1 MTAQTPQARRASEG
15 TLLSQVRSP
24 ADLQRLSDAQLADL
38 AQEMRDELVRVLS
51 IRPAHFAS
59 NLGVV
64 ELCLALHLT
73 FDFSR
78 DRLIWD
84 TGHQIYPHKLVT
96 GRFPQF
102 DTIRTRGG
110 LMGYPN
116 PQESPFD
123 LFMTGHAGC
132 SVSCALGLKTGD
144 DLLGR
149 SDARAVA
156 VIGDGALPS
165 GIVFEALNNAGGL
178 RKNLLVILNDNEM
191 SICPRVGALAHCL
204 DQARLT
210 TFYQGSKRQIRELL
224 SKIPLVGGMATQALE
239 QIRDGLK
246 AFFTGGMLFEEL
258 GFRYF
263 GPIDGHD
270 LRSLRRWLGD
280 IKDQKGPVLLHVL
293 TTKGHG
299 VPQASADPV
308 TYHTPP
314 IFEKVGPERTILSL
328 KRGGSRAYT
337 DAVSA
342 AIYQAMQDDPRV
354 AVITAAMCQGN
365 KLEKVRADIPSRFFD
380 TGICESHAVAFAAGL
395 AKSGVRPIVD
405 IYSTFL
411 QRAFDQLFQ
420 EVALQNLPVTFCL
433 DRAGLTGPD
442 GPTHHGAFDVSYL
455 RLFPNFVVM
464 APGDELDVAPMLRF
478 ALGHNGPAALR
489 YPKANLDRV
498 ERTPAPLELGRAEVH
513 SWGPDGVLIAYG
525 TLFGTC
531 VKAAEV
537 LRKEGIHVGV
547 INARFVKPLDR
558 ATLLRAVEELPLVV
572 TVEEGTLEGGFGS
585 ALLEAANVAGLDTRH
600 VVRLG
605 LPDRFVEHG
614 ERGELL
620 ADLGLDSA
628 GICATVRLARRAS
641 EESLARRA
649 SEGIVSPSG

>member
-1 MTAQTPQARRASEG
+1 MRTEDMIALLPQIAS
-15 TLLSQVRSP
+15 P
-24 ADLQRLSDAQLADL
+24 KDLHAFSDEQLNDL

-73 FDFSR
+73 FDFSL

-96 GRFPQF
+96 GRYKQF
-102 DTIRTRGG
+102 DSIRTRGG

-116 PQESPFD
+116 PHESPYD

-132 SVSCALGLKTGD
+132 SVSCALGLKVGH
-144 DLLGR
+144 DLLGGDER
-149 SDARAVA
+149 RCVA

-191 SICPRVGALAHCL
+191 SICPRVGGLAQCL
-204 DQARLT
+204 DRARLT
-210 TFYQGSKRQIRELL
+210 SFYQGSKRHVRELL
-224 SKIPLVGGMATQALE
+224 SRVPLVGGMATQALG

-246 AFFTGGMLFEEL
+246 ASLTGGMLFEEL
-258 GFRYF
+258 GFRYI
-263 GPIDGHD
+263 GPVDGHD
-270 LRSLRRWLGD
+270 LPTLRRWLRD
-280 IKDQKGPVLLHVL
+280 VRDQNGPVLLHVL
-293 TTKGHG
+293 TNKGHG

-314 IFEKVGPERTILSL
+314 VFEKVGPERTILSL
-328 KRGGSRAYT
+328 KRGGSKAYT
-337 DAVSA
+337 DAVSS
-342 AIYQAMQDDPRV
+342 AIYQAMQDDRRV
-354 AVITAAMCQGN
+354 TVITAAMCQGN
-365 KLEKVRADIPSRFFD
+365 KLEKVRTDFPDRFFD

-395 AKSGVRPIVD
+395 AKAGARPVVD

-420 EVALQNLPVTFCL
+420 EVALQNLPVAFCL

-442 GPTHHGAFDVSYL
+442 GPTHHGAFDTPYL

-464 APGDELDVAPMLRF
+464 APGDELDVAPMLHF
-478 ALGHNGPAALR
+478 ALAQDGPASLR
-489 YPKANLDRV
+489 YPKAGLERV
-498 ERTPAPLELGRAEVH
+498 ERAVAPMELGRAEVH
-513 SWGPDGVLIAYG
+513 EWGDDVMLIAYG
-525 TLFGTC
+525 SLFPTC
-531 VKAAEV
+531 VKAADV
-537 LRKEGIHVGV
+537 LRKEGLSVGV
-547 INARFVKPLDR
+547 INARFAKPLDR
-558 ATLLRAVEELPLVV
+558 STLLKAVDEVGLVV

-585 ALLEAANVAGLDTRH
+585 ALLEAANAAGLDARH
-600 VVRLG
+600 VIRLG
-605 LPDRFVEHG
+605 LPDRFVEHA

-620 ADLGLDSA
+620 ADLGLDA
-628 GICATVRLARRAS
+628 NGICAAVRRGLDRTADNGLAQVPTQHIK
-641 EESLARRA
+641 
-649 SEGIVSPSG
+649 G